1 MKKYAY
7 LLILA
12 IAMQIVG
19 CGDKENENREQADRH
34 LKSAYAYIQQ
44 GQLRAAVLEAQ
55 NIVRLQPQDA
65 RGFVVLGKIYN
76 QIGAYNTSQQVL
88 GKVVSKLP
96 AVSTELA
103 ESNLQLKKYRTAL
116 DLLGTYPASA
126 DDKSA
131 QQQQEKIRALANIYL
146 GDKNGYEKA
155 LAQFVSLGGDKAE
168 QAYIEATYAIAQG
181 KAEDAQVLLEAALV
195 NAPED
200 TQTLRLLG
208 GISIYTGQLEKA
220 EGYLTKAL
228 GLLPKTDVLSV
239 DRSQTLSQLIEVLI
253 QQGRT
258 SEAYTYQKVLAEAN
272 PESNAAQ
279 QRFNEALEYY
289 QQGKFDMAEAILN
302 ELREQFP
309 NDKNTATLLGM
320 IEFQQGAN
328 DKAADLF
335 DEFIDPET
343 ATSSVIQAAALVKYR
358 NNKMDEAVALLK
370 KATESQPNDASI
382 LATYGLA
389 VLELDNKSAEG
400 AKALEKSLAL
410 NPKQQRIRIAL
421 AKRYM
426 ALDQPEQAIGQL
438 QKAYQEQPLDL
449 VIQQAYLKALF
460 DQKQLDRVKDEVA
473 EFKKNHPDNSRGPFI
488 EGWLLM
494 EQKDYSG
501 AEKAFERALAMPK
514 NNEKQLAWS
523 GLARIYELQNNPQ
536 KAVAAWQH
544 TIENSPTISTPYGQW
559 LRHMKTLNRLDD
571 AETFLK
577 KLESSTTAWQ
587 PSLVLAEL
595 TVAQG
600 RFDDAI
606 VHIEKAMAA
615 SQEAQ
620 LVKQKAAGLYQVK
633 GIDLRNKKQLP
644 EARTYFLKSIKL
656 FPESSGFLANLIDT
670 EIAAGNIPEAQKVL
684 DQFVKTDDN
693 LAARYYLQGVIRF
706 AEKNPEE
713 GLKQYRLSWGSKPT
727 DKVAEAIYGYY
738 LQNKQK
744 PEADR
749 FVDEWVEKLPGSN
762 RVALIKA
769 MTAQSKNDKADA
781 IKWYEKSLETAPNM
795 PVALNNLA
803 WLYYEAKDDR
813 ALATAQKAAQ
823 FAPNSAS
830 VQDTYGWILVEKG
843 DVQQGIDVLQKA
855 SSLEP
860 DNGEIK
866 AHLEQARARKK

>member
-1 MKKYAY
+1 MKKYGY
-7 LLILA
+7 LVIVA
-12 IAMQIVG
+12 IAMQLLG
-19 CGDKENENREQADRH
+19 CGDKDNESREQAERH
-34 LKSAYAYIQQ
+34 LKSAQAYIQQ

-55 NIVRLQPQDA
+55 NMVRLQPQDA
-65 RGFVVLGKIYN
+65 RGFVVLGEIYN
-76 QIGAYNTSQQVL
+76 EIGAYNTSQQVL
-88 GKVVSKLP
+88 GKVVEKLP

-103 ESNLQLKKYRTAL
+103 ESNLHMKKYRTAL
-116 DLLGTYPASA
+116 DLLNNYPASA
-126 DDKSA
+126 DDKAA

-146 GDKNGYEKA
+146 GDKTGYEQA
-155 LAQFVSLGGDKAE
+155 LSSFKNLGGDKAE
-168 QAYIEATYAIAQG
+168 QAQIEATYAIAQG
-181 KAEDAQVLLEAALV
+181 KAEAAQEVLSASLTDSPDNV
-195 NAPED
+195 
-200 TQTLRLLG
+200 QTLRMLG
-208 GISIYTGQLEKA
+208 GVATYTRQLEKA
-220 EGYLTKAL
+220 ESYLTKAL

-239 DRSQTLSQLIEVLI
+239 ERSQILSQLIEVLI

-272 PESNAAQ
+272 PESSAAQ

-289 QQGKFDMAEAILN
+289 QQGKFEQAENILN

-320 IEFQQGAN
+320 IEFQQGAD

-343 ATSSVIQAAALVKYR
+343 ATPTVIQAAALVKYR
-358 NNKMDEAVALLK
+358 SNKMDEAVALLK

-460 DQKQLDRVKDEVA
+460 DQKQTDRIKEEVA

-494 EQKDYSG
+494 EQKDYAG
-501 AEKAFERALAMPK
+501 AEKAFERALAMPR
-514 NNEKQLAWS
+514 NEEKQLAYS

-536 KAVAAWQH
+536 KAVVAWQH
-544 TIENSPTISTPYGQW
+544 TIEHSPTISTPYGQW
-559 LRHMKTLNRLDD
+559 LKHMKALNRLGD

-577 KLESSTTAWQ
+577 KLESSTPAWQ

-595 TVAQG
+595 MIAQG
-600 RFDDAI
+600 RLDDAI
-606 VHIEKAMAA
+606 IHVEKAMVS
-615 SQEAQ
+615 SQEAK
-620 LVKQKAAGLYQVK
+620 LVKQKAAGLYQIK

-644 EARTYFLKSIKL
+644 EARIYFLKSIRL

-684 DQFVKTDDN
+684 DQFVKNDDN
-693 LAARYYLQGVIRF
+693 QAARYYLQGVIRF
-706 AEKNPEE
+706 AEKNPDE
-713 GLKQYRLSWGSKPT
+713 GLKQYRLSWGAKPT
-727 DKVAEAIYGYY
+727 DKVAEAIYTFYQ
-738 LQNKQK
+738 QNNQK
-744 PEADR
+744 AEAES
-749 FVDEWVEKLPGSN
+749 FVNEWAEKLPKSN

-769 MTAQSKNDKADA
+769 MDAQSKNNKKDA
-781 IKWYEKSLETAPNM
+781 IHWYEKVLETAPNM

-803 WLYYEAKDDR
+803 WLYYEDKDSR
-813 ALATAQKAAQ
+813 ALALAERAAK

-830 VQDTYGWILVEKG
+830 VLDTYGWILVETG
-843 DVQQGIDVLQKA
+843 DVQQGITVLQKA
-855 SSLEP
+855 SGLEP
-860 DNGEIK
+860 DNAEIK
-866 AHLEQARARKK
+866 THLDQAKARSK